1 MPVKRNIPGNVA
13 TNAIAPFSPFLNG
26 TPVVPDIY
34 WDIYSNEQRL
44 KWICCNLF
52 RLIDYS
58 NEQTDLINAYD
69 KELEKVREYLK
80 NEIAALEAEISKMN
94 EDLQNKINSNYE
106 EHEAALAKLNLMY
119 LSLIK
124 LYDKLQDEI
133 EHIVANMKVYDPTKG
148 KFTNSIDANR
158 RILQVLATPADEVL
172 NCTEV
177 GKLTTETLKGYK
189 CGELINSSF
198 KRNVEIPYQNTTI
211 KTDVNIYKL
220 TKVKLTT
227 AKLGEAPELVSEVN
241 V

>member
-1 MPVKRNIPGNVA
+1 MDKNTTGVKPFRWFYCQKVLPAVFDDSLSYVELLYKFLHKLNEVIETLNNEVA
-13 TNAIAPFSPFLNG
+13 NQDEIIAKIDEAKAEL
-26 TPVVPDIY
+26 
-34 WDIYSNEQRL
+34 EA
-44 KWICCNLF
+44 
-52 RLIDYS
+52 LIDS
-58 NEQTDLINAYD
+58 VKKD
-69 KELEKVREYLK
+69 
-80 NEIAALEAEISKMN
+80 LEAADDN
-94 EDLQNKINSNYE
+94 LQEQIDDNYQ
-106 EHEAALAKLNLMY
+106 EHEAALAKLNL
-119 LSLIK
+119 LLINLQK

-158 RILQVLATPADEVL
+158 RMLQVLATPADEVL

-177 GKLTTETLKGYK
+177 GKLTADTLKGYK